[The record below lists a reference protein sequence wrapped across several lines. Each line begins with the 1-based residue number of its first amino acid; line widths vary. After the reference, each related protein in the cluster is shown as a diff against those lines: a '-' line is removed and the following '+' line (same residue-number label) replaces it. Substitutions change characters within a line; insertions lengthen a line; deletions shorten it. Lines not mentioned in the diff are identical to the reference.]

1 MLNPIIEYLEFAR
14 ETAYQ
19 AGQLT
24 LEYFQKGLVPELK
37 IDQSP
42 VTLADKKSEQYI
54 RAAIEKRYP
63 SHAILGEEFGS
74 TNGSDSGGAGGA
86 SFRWIIDPVDGT
98 QSFIH
103 GVPLYAVLI
112 GLEIDGKC
120 EAGVAYFPALD
131 EIIYAASGLGCW
143 WNGRQAHVSDVQSL
157 DRATVSFTDIG
168 NFHKH
173 NCAEPFQRLLRRAWY
188 RAGWGDAYGY
198 MLVASGRAEVMAD
211 PIMALWDCAPFPAI
225 LREAGGYFG
234 DWNGNETIY
243 TTRSV
248 ATSQALLAEVLAE
261 LRF

>member
-1 MLNPIIEYLEFAR
+1 MLKQIEEYLEFAR

-37 IDQSP
+37 TDQSP
-42 VTLADKKSEQYI
+42 VTLADKKSEEYI

-74 TNGSDSGGAGGA
+74 TGGSGPAC
-86 SFRWIIDPVDGT
+86 RWIIDPIDGT

-112 GLEIDGKC
+112 GLEIEGKS
-120 EAGVAYFPALD
+120 EAGVAYFPALN

-143 WNGRQAHVSDVQSL
+143 WNGRQTHVSEVQSL
-157 DRATVSFTDIG
+157 EWATVSFTDIG

-173 NCAEPFQRLLRRAWY
+173 DCAEPFQRLLRRAWY

-211 PIMALWDCAPFPAI
+211 PIMAVWDCAPFPAI

-248 ATSQALLAEVLAE
+248 ATSQVLLAQVLAE
-261 LRF
+261 LRS